1 VSFLNQLERSHI
13 EYRPKLQYSRDLKFL
28 AQQAGLAP
36 SQADTYVLPPE
47 MADAL
52 AVPASAVIVQAA
64 NTLDQVNAMLADLDQ
79 GIPLLV
85 GPVSYAD
92 YKAARVQ
99 GDPETSSA
107 FERFHADDIAGSA
120 QGELLPHLEEIKAEL
135 DALIPRIQ
143 QAFFP
148 KGVDMD
154 RLDELQ
160 EDEAQSLDRLV
171 VQDMHSPDR
180 TDHKGLASRALLL
193 TAAMEQV
200 QGCASFAEEAGS
212 IMRRTLSDQF
222 QGRLAP
228 VIAQIAAAP
237 SAART
242 GMGELNKMRLTR
254 LINEGR
260 ALRSQAKSLDAPYM
274 RQAAWSASVDLQKMR
289 DQVVAPALN
298 WMKSVAFDWGVNPI
312 TALVSEQV
320 STMERIDR
328 EYKEAMLD
336 LYKQNLLELTRRQS
350 ILENVRSKKDVRQIH
365 GLLGVVDEQFDTDD
379 PQADR
384 QVRRVVENNNYERP
398 GNIMSM

>member
-1 VSFLNQLERSHI
+1 
-13 EYRPKLQYSRDLKFL
+13 
-28 AQQAGLAP
+28 
-36 SQADTYVLPPE
+36 
-47 MADAL
+47 
-52 AVPASAVIVQAA
+52 
-64 NTLDQVNAMLADLDQ
+64 
-79 GIPLLV
+79 
-85 GPVSYAD
+85 
-92 YKAARVQ
+92 
-99 GDPETSSA
+99 
-107 FERFHADDIAGSA
+107 
-120 QGELLPHLEEIKAEL
+120 
-135 DALIPRIQ
+135 
-143 QAFFP
+143 
-148 KGVDMD
+148 
-154 RLDELQ
+154 
-160 EDEAQSLDRLV
+160 
-171 VQDMHSPDR
+171 
-180 TDHKGLASRALLL
+180 
-193 TAAMEQV
+193 MEQA

-222 QGRLAP
+222 QGRLGP
-228 VIAQIAAAP
+228 VIAQIATAP